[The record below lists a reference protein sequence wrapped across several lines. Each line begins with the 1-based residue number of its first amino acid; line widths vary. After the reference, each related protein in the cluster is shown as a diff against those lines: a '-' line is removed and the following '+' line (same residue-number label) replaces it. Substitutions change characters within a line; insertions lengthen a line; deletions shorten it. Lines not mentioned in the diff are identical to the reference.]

1 MKYLQITLLAQ
12 VFTEFAH
19 ELGTNLLTKSTYIKS
34 DLKNWA
40 VIKTNS
46 AEAGE
51 HADELSI
58 CTFFS
63 QKSVEFGIFEEQ
75 LVQT

>member
-1 MKYLQITLLAQ
+1 MLAQ

-40 VIKTNS
+40 LIKINS
-46 AEAGE
+46 AEAAE
-51 HADELSI
+51 HANELSI
-58 CTFFS
+58 CTFFG

-75 LVQT
+75 LVQM